1 MRLRGILPRLQIGP
15 PRLPRRSRPSLSPA
29 VHSFCRLGALG
40 LISLAW
46 LPFAAAEAAATASPH
61 DAGLDP
67 AQARALSAPGPVDR
81 AAGQRL
87 FQVHCAGCHGPNGEG
102 SRGPTLALPHLP
114 RAASEPAI
122 ARIIAQ
128 GIHGTEM
135 PPFRLETAD
144 IRNLAAWVWHLGQL
158 PPETV
163 PGNPARGE
171 VLYRT
176 RGNCALCHFL
186 DGSGAGIGPDLSD
199 IGSRRGAA
207 YLRRALTDP
216 GADVPQSFGMFRED
230 APITANFL
238 LVSLVTRDGAAW
250 TGVRVNEDTF
260 SIQIRDLA
268 NGLHSFLK
276 PELAELHK
284 EWGKTP
290 MPSYSG
296 LFSREELD
304 DLVAFLA
311 AHKG

>member
-1 MRLRGILPRLQIGP
+1 M
-15 PRLPRRSRPSLSPA
+15 PRLPLHPA
-29 VHSFCRLGALG
+29 VPLFRRLGVLL
-40 LISLAW
+40 LIGLAW
-46 LPFAAAEAAATASPH
+46 LPCADAEAGSSASPH
-61 DAGLDP
+61 DAAIDP
-67 AQARALSAPGPVDR
+67 AQARELAEPGPADR

-114 RAASEPAI
+114 RATSEPAI

-158 PPETV
+158 PPEIV
-163 PGNPARGE
+163 AGNPARGA

-186 DGSGAGIGPDLSD
+186 DGSGGAVGPDLSD

-216 GADVPQSFGMFRED
+216 SADVPQSFGMFRED
-230 APITANFL
+230 TNITANFL

-284 EWGKTP
+284 EWGQSP
-290 MPSYSG
+290 MPSYAG
-296 LFSREELD
+296 AFSREELD